1 MTRIRSFRGDEVLDS
16 RGNPTVAATC
26 ELESGHT
33 ARVCVPAGASKSPI
47 EAVELRD
54 GDPGRYRGLGC
65 RKASANVSGSI
76 SETAAGRDLDQRALD
91 RLLID
96 LDGTSQKSR
105 LGANAL
111 LSASLSFALAS
122 AHEQGLPPYAY
133 FSQLAGRDPG
143 WLQRPTINLFSG
155 GMHAGQQVPIQ
166 DVLLVMP
173 SAGTIDDI
181 LAMTSDVYR
190 TAVELVHHKY
200 GARHLVA
207 DEGGLAPPFPNCS
220 VMLEDAVDAIL
231 AAGLRPG
238 TDAKLCVDVAAA
250 QFYEDG
256 RYRVGTELLEPDR
269 MIDMVARWVQD
280 FPIASIEDPLAHEDW
295 DHWSAFYGRVAGQVT
310 VLADDLVATNPA
322 RIQIAADLRAAD
334 ALLLK
339 VNQVGTVSEA
349 LEALRVARSSGWLV
363 TVSARSGDT
372 EDSWLADLGVGWGAD
387 ALKVGSLTR
396 SERLSKWNRLLSIE
410 RSTHLPVAAWPRV
423 TVPPSV
429 VAKELDG
436 PERAS

>member
-33 ARVCVPAGASKSPI
+33 ARVTVPAGASKSPV

-65 RKASANVSGSI
+65 RKASANVSGPI
-76 SETAAGRDLDQRALD
+76 SEAVAGRDLDQQGLD

-122 AHEQGLPPYAY
+122 AHEQGAPPYAY
-133 FSQLAGRDPG
+133 LARLAGLQPR
-143 WLQRPTINLFSG
+143 WLPRPTINLFSG

-166 DVLLVMP
+166 DVLIAMP
-173 SAGTIDDI
+173 SAGTIDEI

-190 TAVELVHHKY
+190 AAVDLVQRKY

-207 DEGGLAPPFPNCS
+207 DEGGLAPPFPNARA
-220 VMLEDAVDAIL
+220 MLEDAVDAIA

-238 TDAKLCVDVAAA
+238 IDAALCVDVAAT
-250 QFYEDG
+250 QFYEGG
-256 RYRVGTELLEPDR
+256 RYRFGTELLEPAG
-269 MIDMVARWVQD
+269 MIDLVVGWCHD
-280 FPIASIEDPLAHEDW
+280 FPIVSVEDPLAHDDW
-295 DHWSAFYGRVAGQVT
+295 ESWSAFYKQVAGRVA

-322 RIQIAADLRAAD
+322 RIQIAADLSAAN

-339 VNQVGTVSEA
+339 VNQIGTVSEA
-349 LEALRVARSSGWLV
+349 LQALRVARSSKWLV

-387 ALKVGSLTR
+387 SLKVGSLTR

-410 RSTHLPVAAWPRV
+410 RSSQLPVAEWPPRSFA
-423 TVPPSV
+423 PSV
-429 VAKELDG
+429 ASKQLD
-436 PERAS
+436 